1 MRMYL
6 NHNALM
12 IMKTSTLLLLGMLLL
27 PPLLWA
33 KNSKAQNIST
43 KKITLMLSNETLRNA
58 LGKVEHLSGFRIA
71 FPPEQ
76 VRRHRN
82 ISVEKGTRTVKETLE
97 LLLNKTPL
105 SFKQQDDIII
115 IYRQQEEQSQVM
127 DTTVPRAL
135 PGTPV
140 QAQSRTIIGSVIEQ
154 RTNEPLPGVTVQVKG
169 TSRGT
174 TTQADGTFSILVPGG
189 SPVLTFSYVGFETKE
204 VETGVTNSVNVELS
218 PSNIG
223 LKDVVIVA
231 YGEQKKATVTGA
243 ISSVTTKELV
253 QSPVSNLTNA
263 LAGRL
268 PGLITTQRSGEPGVD
283 GSTLYIRG
291 VATLNNA
298 TPIVMVDGVER
309 SMDYVDANDVESVT
323 ILKDAAATAVL
334 GMRGANGAILVT
346 TKRGKAGTPQVSFRA
361 SGGVQEPTRIPPY
374 LGSYDYA
381 SLLNEAMRNDGQQV
395 PFTDAQLEGY
405 KNGSLPNTDYYKFII
420 QPSHVATANLNVSGG
435 GNVARY
441 FISAGYNMA
450 EGNYRHTDE
459 NKDNYNAN
467 NLMKRYSLRA
477 NVDVDISPTLSARLD
492 LAGILTDRTDGN
504 NSASGVMQLANRM
517 PPIYPI
523 FNPDGSMW
531 GTGTYTSNI
540 FGELSQKGYRRWYN
554 NTVQGTFALT
564 RKLDLITKNLS
575 LKASFSY
582 DNSNRPSA
590 SYTRSYAVYQQLF
603 DANGNPTG
611 YKTIGQDTK
620 IDPNGSYNG
629 GDAIRNT
636 YFETT
641 LNWNRQFKD
650 HEASAI
656 LLWNRRLQENNS
668 QIPYAYQSLLLRGSY
683 NYKLKYLLEFSASYQ
698 GSENFPK
705 ESRYGFFPS
714 VSAGWVLSEEPFF
727 RNNINVVNFLKI
739 RGSYGEVG
747 NDRSSSS
754 QFPPA
759 SERFLWFTSWAGAT
773 QYYFGT
779 NPAQANGWAQGAIG
793 NPNVTWERGR
803 QVNLGLEARM
813 WKDKLGIT
821 IDVFRQRR
829 SQILIPRRTLSDVFG
844 QDIKA
849 QNIGIVDNKGIE
861 IELTHQHSI
870 GQVSYTVKPNIT
882 YTRNNIVYQDEVPQ
896 PYAWMR
902 RTGHPVG
909 TKFGLIA
916 EGFFRDQNDIDNS
929 PWQNFS
935 STYKPGDIKYRKLTG
950 KEYDYIQ
957 PAFDETAIGYSRTPE
972 IMYGASFGASWKGLD
987 MSVLVQG
994 AAHSD
999 VALNGEAAYEF
1010 FQGGKV
1016 KPVHLGRWTPE
1027 TASTATYPLL
1037 HATTNANNHRLSSF
1051 WIRSAA
1057 YTRIKNAEIGYQL
1070 PKRWVKRMGLS
1081 YFRVYM
1087 NGENL
1092 YTWDKLGDFGLDPE
1106 VNDGRGDMYP
1116 IQRVWNFGIDVRF

>member
-6 NHNALM
+6 NRNALI

-33 KNSKAQNIST
+33 KNSEAQNMST
-43 KKITLMLSNETLRNA
+43 KKITLMLSNESLRGA
-58 LGKVEHLSGFRIA
+58 LGKVEQLSGFRIA

-76 VRRHRN
+76 VRRYRN
-82 ISVEKGTRTVKETLE
+82 ISLEKGTRSVKETLE
-97 LLLNKTPL
+97 LLLQKTPL
-105 SFKQQDDIII
+105 NFKQQDNIII
-115 IYRQQEEQSQVM
+115 IYRQQEEQSQVA
-127 DTTVPRAL
+127 DTTTPRAL

-140 QAQSRTIIGSVIEQ
+140 QGQARTIIGAVIEQ

-174 TTQADGTFSILVPGG
+174 MTQADGTFSIVVPGG

-309 SMDYVDANDVESVT
+309 SMDYVDPNDVESVT

-346 TKRGKAGTPQVSFRA
+346 TKRGKASTPQVSFRA

-381 SLLNEAMRNDGQQV
+381 SLLNEAMRNDGQQE
-395 PFTDAQLEGY
+395 PFTAQQLEGY
-405 KNGSLPNTDYYKFII
+405 KNGTLPNTDYYKFLM
-420 QPSHVATANLNVSGG
+420 QPSHVANANLNVSGG

-441 FISAGYNMA
+441 FISAGYNIA
-450 EGNYRHTDE
+450 EGNYKHTDE
-459 NKDNYNAN
+459 NKDGYNAN
-467 NLMKRYSLRA
+467 NVMKRYSLRA
-477 NVDVDISPTLSARLD
+477 NVDVDISPTLTARLD

-564 RKLDLITKNLS
+564 RKLDFITKNLS
-575 LKASFSY
+575 VKASFSY
-582 DNSNRPSA
+582 DNSNRPNA
-590 SYTRSYAVYQQLF
+590 TYTRSYAVYQQLF
-603 DANGNPTG
+603 DADGNPTG

-620 IDPNGSYNG
+620 IDPNGGFGG

-641 LNWNRQFKD
+641 LNWNRQLRD

-656 LLWNRRLQENNS
+656 LLWNRRLQEFNS
-668 QIPYAYQSLLLRGSY
+668 QIPYAYQSILLRGSY

-727 RNNINVVNFLKI
+727 KDNIKVVNFLKI

-803 QVNLGLEARM
+803 QVNLGLETRL

-821 IDVFRQRR
+821 VDVFQQRR
-829 SQILIPRRTLSDVFG
+829 SKILIPRRTLSDVFG

-861 IELTHQHSI
+861 IELTHQHTI
-870 GQVSYTVKPNIT
+870 GEVSYSVKPNIT
-882 YTRNNIVYQDEVPQ
+882 YARNNIVYQDEVPQ
-896 PYAWMR
+896 PYEWMK

-909 TKFGLIA
+909 TKFGLIS
-916 EGFFRDQNDIDNS
+916 EGFFRDQADIDNS

-935 STYKPGDIKYRKLTG
+935 SNYKPGDIKYRKLTG

-957 PAFDETAIGYSRTPE
+957 AVYDETAIGYSRTPE
-972 IMYGASFGASWKGLD
+972 IMYGASFGVSWKGIDL
-987 MSVLVQG
+987 SALIQG
-994 AAHSD
+994 AAHAD
-999 VALNGEAAYEF
+999 VSLNGEAAYEF

-1016 KPVHLGRWTPE
+1016 KPFHMNRWTPE

-1037 HATTNANNHRLSSF
+1037 HATTNANNHRQSSF
-1051 WIRSAA
+1051 WIRSAD

-1070 PKRWVKRMGLS
+1070 PKRWVKRMGLT
-1081 YFRVYM
+1081 YFRVYV
-1087 NGENL
+1087 NGQNL
-1092 YTWDKLGDFGLDPE
+1092 YTWDKLSDFGLDPE

-1116 IQRVWNFGIDVRF
+1116 IQRIWNFGIDVRF